1 MDKTEE
7 NKIEIKDKI
16 INFFNNNKAKI
27 YIFIFILVTS
37 LVLFSFLKFTNE
49 KKNIIAAEKYIEAGI
64 YLGSN
69 KKKDAATKIYE
80 EIILSGNK
88 FYSIL
93 SLNTI
98 LEKNLIS
105 DKNKILEYFSIV
117 EKLTKS
123 NEQLDLIFFKK
134 ALFLINKQEIKEG
147 KAILEKL
154 INQDSKYKFLA
165 EEVLEQ

>member
-1 MDKTEE
+1 MELNVEKKIEFKDKLYSFYSE
-7 NKIEIKDKI
+7 NKMT
-16 INFFNNNKAKI
+16 I
-27 YIFIFILVTS
+27 YIVIFIVIS
-37 LVLFSFLKFTNE
+37 SVISINLFNTNKE
-49 KKNIIAAEKYIEAGI
+49 KKNELIAEKYIQAG
-64 YLGSN
+64 LLSSSN
-69 KKKDAATKIYE
+69 NQEKSKKIYE
-80 EIILSGNK
+80 EIILSKNN

-93 SLNTI
+93 SLNAI
-98 LEKNLIS
+98 LEENLIS

>member
-1 MDKTEE
+1 MELNIEK
-7 NKIEIKDKI
+7 KIEIKDKL
-16 INFFNNNKAKI
+16 NSFYLANKLKI
-27 YIFIFILVTS
+27 YIIIFIVI
-37 LVLFSFLKFTNE
+37 FSTISANFFLINIK
-49 KKNIIAAEKYIEAGI
+49 KKNELIAEKFIQAG
-64 YLGSN
+64 LLLSSEN
-69 KKKDAATKIYE
+69 KEKSKEFYE
-80 EIILSGNK
+80 EIILSKNN

-165 EEVLEQ
+165 EEVLEK

>member
-1 MDKTEE
+1 L
-7 NKIEIKDKI
+7 I
-16 INFFNNNKAKI
+16 
-27 YIFIFILVTS
+27 
-37 LVLFSFLKFTNE
+37 
-49 KKNIIAAEKYIEAGI
+49 AEKFIQAG
-64 YLGSN
+64 LLLSSKN
-69 KKKDAATKIYE
+69 KEKSKEFYE
-80 EIILSGNK
+80 EIILSKNN

>member
-1 MDKTEE
+1 MELNVDK
-7 NKIEIKDKI
+7 KIEFKDKL
-16 INFFNNNKAKI
+16 NSYYSKNKLKI
-27 YIFIFILVTS
+27 YIVIIIAIFSIISVN
-37 LVLFSFLKFTNE
+37 LFNINKE
-49 KKNIIAAEKYIEAGI
+49 KKNEFIAEKYIQAG
-64 YLGSN
+64 LLLSSKN
-69 KKKDAATKIYE
+69 QEKSKKIYE
-80 EIILSGNK
+80 EIILSENN

-98 LEKNLIS
+98 LEENLIT

-165 EEVLEQ
+165 EEVLEK

>member
-1 MDKTEE
+1 MELNIEK
-7 NKIEIKDKI
+7 KIEIKDK
-16 INFFNNNKAKI
+16 FNSFYLTNKLKI
-27 YIFIFILVTS
+27 YIIIFIVI
-37 LVLFSFLKFTNE
+37 FSIILANFFLINIK
-49 KKNIIAAEKYIEAGI
+49 KKNELIAEKFIQAG
-64 YLGSN
+64 LLLSSEN
-69 KKKDAATKIYE
+69 KEKSKEFYE
-80 EIILSGNK
+80 EIILSKNN

-134 ALFLINKQEIKEG
+134 ALFLIKKQEIKEG

-154 INQDSKYKFLA
+154 INQDSKYKFIA
-165 EEVLEQ
+165 EEVLEK

>member
-1 MDKTEE
+1 MELNVDKKIEFKDKLNSFYSE
-7 NKIEIKDKI
+7 NKL
-16 INFFNNNKAKI
+16 KI
-27 YIFIFILVTS
+27 YIVIFIVIS
-37 LVLFSFLKFTNE
+37 SVISINLFNINKE
-49 KKNIIAAEKYIEAGI
+49 KKNVLIAEKYIQAG
-64 YLGSN
+64 LLVSSKN
-69 KKKDAATKIYE
+69 KEKSKKIYE
-80 EIILSGNK
+80 EIILSKNN

-98 LEKNLIS
+98 LEENLIN

-123 NEQLDLIFFKK
+123 NEQLDLIFLKK
-134 ALFLINKQEIKEG
+134 ALFLIEKQEITEG

-165 EEVLEQ
+165 EEVLEK